1 VPCDDACVEGRVVR
15 LSRRTAYQNPWI
27 TVWHDDVA
35 RPDGSP
41 GIYGVVHFENLAA
54 GVVALDE
61 QDRTVL
67 VGQHRYPLDE
77 SSWEIPEGGVPPTET
92 PLEGIQR
99 ELREETGLEAA
110 EWRELGRLVLSNSV
124 TDERAVLFLA
134 TGLQHGEAAP
144 EPTEAIEVRW
154 VSFDEALAMTMDGR
168 ITDAMSVAAIQRVAL
183 ERMTGGPAGPVGPA
197 QR

>member
-1 VPCDDACVEGRVVR
+1 
-15 LSRRTAYQNPWI
+15 
-27 TVWHDDVA
+27 
-35 RPDGSP
+35 
-41 GIYGVVHFENLAA
+41 
-54 GVVALDE
+54 
-61 QDRTVL
+61 
-67 VGQHRYPLDE
+67 
-77 SSWEIPEGGVPPTET
+77 VPPTE
-92 PLEGIQR
+92 PLEGQR